1 MTTRR
6 KFTGGLLAS
15 GMLANFALVAAPKE
29 KSSGNNGNPC
39 NGHGKADQC
48 HGNGAKAD
56 TVTPPSPCNDQCHGN
71 GAKAD
76 TVTPPDPCN
85 GHGKADQCRG
95 NGAKADTVTP
105 PDPCKSSA
113 RMGEDQTPPPACK
126 SASGKED
133 HVE

>member
-15 GMLANFALVAAPKE
+15 GMLANFALVAAPKD
-29 KSSGNNGNPC
+29 KDKDKDKGKDKDKDKDKDSGNNGNPC

-56 TVTPPSPCNDQCHGN
+56 TVTPPN
-71 GAKAD
+71 
-76 TVTPPDPCN
+76 
-85 GHGKADQCRG
+85 
-95 NGAKADTVTP
+95 
-105 PDPCKSSA
+105 PCKSSA